1 MIVLTMIFALA
12 LTLACHAVDADRIT
26 GRDLAVANAS
36 FAAIAPDLDIGAAPV
51 PGIQRTLRSDEVA
64 RVARANNIA
73 IPTPAPEICF
83 ERATSPL
90 TADRLLPVLE
100 KALSLDNA
108 NIEIL
113 DFIHTPVP
121 PGELEFTRAGLQ
133 PNGVWRGSLR
143 YSSDRSLQVWAKV
156 HVTTEQTWVEAA
168 SIIEAGKPITRD
180 QLILRTGSRFPF
192 GAAPIESIDFVTTR
206 KSARYIRA
214 GEPIFASM
222 LSTPHDVERG
232 EAVSVRVLVGETELS
247 FDAVAESSGRAGES
261 VLIRNPESGRFF
273 QARIES
279 KGKVLVSK

>member
-1 MIVLTMIFALA
+1 MIFALA

-26 GRDLAVANAS
+26 GRDLAAANPAFAS
-36 FAAIAPDLDIGAAPV
+36 IAPDLDIGAMPV
-51 PGIQRTLRSDEVA
+51 PGIQRILRSDEVSKMA
-64 RVARANNIA
+64 RSNNIT

-83 ERATSPL
+83 ERTVEAL

-100 KALSLDNA
+100 KALSLDHA
-108 NIEIL
+108 KIEIL

-121 PGELEFTRAGLQ
+121 AGALEFTRAGLQ

-143 YSSDRSLQVWAKV
+143 YSSDRSMQVWAKV
-156 HVTTEQTWVEAA
+156 RVTTEQTWAEAA

-180 QLILRTGSRFPF
+180 QLILRTGPRFPF
-192 GAAPIESIDFVTTR
+192 GATPIDSIDFITSR
-206 KSARYIRA
+206 KSARYIRP

-222 LSTPHDVERG
+222 LTTPHDVERG
-232 EAVSVRVLVGETELS
+232 EPVAVRVIVGETELT

-279 KGKVLVSK
+279 KGKVVVNK